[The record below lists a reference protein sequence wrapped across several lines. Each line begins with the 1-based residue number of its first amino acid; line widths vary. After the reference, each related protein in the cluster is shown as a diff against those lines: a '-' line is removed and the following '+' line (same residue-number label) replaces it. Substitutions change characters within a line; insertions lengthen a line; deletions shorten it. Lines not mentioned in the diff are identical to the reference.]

1 MEKPQILQELDFEEY
16 AKHLY
21 EVKKKENMIY
31 ILEFIMAE
39 LTNPF
44 QDPRGSYK
52 EMSNEELFYKL
63 TKETPQSFKKYQ
75 IVTVKIEKVLQDKI
89 IVNIMDNNLKGTI
102 QRNELV
108 CFDDNQK

>member
-1 MEKPQILQELDFEEY
+1 LDFEEY

-63 TKETPQSFKKYQ
+63 TKETP
-75 IVTVKIEKVLQDKI
+75 
-89 IVNIMDNNLKGTI
+89 
-102 QRNELV
+102 
-108 CFDDNQK
+108 